1 MNIKLEDLVN
11 ALERSDELQSCVDKE
26 NGRVLSMGD
35 GFAENPAGREQ
46 SEEERLAEV
55 FSVEDDW
62 QRYIVLPDIYD
73 ELRGFM
79 RDFAAAA
86 AGREVLLSALSG
98 QGGVCRFERQ
108 LRQLALQA
116 EWEKYRRERL
126 WELARDWCDENAIEY
141 EE

>member
-11 ALERSDELQSCVDKE
+11 ALERSDELQSCVDIE

-62 QRYIVLPDIYD
+62 QRYIVVPDIYD

-86 AGREVLLSALSG
+86 A
-98 QGGVCRFERQ
+98 Q
-108 LRQLALQA
+108 LH
-116 EWEKYRRERL
+116 RL
-126 WELARDWCDENAIEY
+126 HY
-141 EE
+141 

>member
-11 ALERSDELQSCVDKE
+11 ALERSDELQSCVDIE

-79 RDFAAAA
+79 RDYVRQQQEAADHDARFRRQVQIGIDAA
-86 AGREVLLSALSG
+86 TPV
-98 QGGVCRFERQ
+98 
-108 LRQLALQA
+108 
-116 EWEKYRRERL
+116 
-126 WELARDWCDENAIEY
+126 I
-141 EE
+141 